1 MQLWIFRARTVT
13 VPFLSFTLAP
23 SDSRMRAMNRV
34 SLRSGTPWMT
44 HGSLVN
50 NAAAMMGNE
59 AFLLPLIE
67 ELVVR
72 VDWDNGA
79 VVVRDITPYVVT
91 DED

>member
-1 MQLWIFRARTVT
+1 LGAIT
-13 VPFLSFTLAP
+13 
-23 SDSRMRAMNRV
+23 
-34 SLRSGTPWMT
+34 
-44 HGSLVN
+44 
-50 NAAAMMGNE
+50 E
-59 AFLLPLIE
+59 AYTGGANDAIEVQRPDASTFLLPLIE